1 MMAWASV
8 RRGKMERAEAKRIDA
23 LLKKF
28 GFNLELPVQL
38 FDMLREARYDKKKFD
53 DKIDVVLPEA
63 VGRCVVEQITFKEF
77 ESMFL

>member
-1 MMAWASV
+1 
-8 RRGKMERAEAKRIDA
+8 
-23 LLKKF
+23 
-28 GFNLELPVQL
+28 
-38 FDMLREARYDKKKFD
+38 MLREARYDKKKFD